1 MILCKVMINAFD
13 DVAAILAGKYGLRY
27 AGPDL
32 EAMKAV
38 TQAHKHKSLREFK
51 KVLET
56 YSDSN

>member
-1 MILCKVMINAFD
+1 MINAFD